1 MHPVPEQNP
10 SFPSGAAAP
19 PWIRTLLQWIGQM
32 MARCIE
38 VAPASGGPEANSHAA
53 PFYAKTARRW
63 LRRPTEC
70 YATRTSE
77 IVGVRCIEALGQTT
91 LTPRYALLGRRALP
105 HVFAIRKG
113 FAAFMSGTS
122 KRNVRAMTSYPR

>member
-1 MHPVPEQNP
+1 MHPRFRTEPVVSERCGSPAMDPNT
-10 SFPSGAAAP
+10 AAVD
-19 PWIRTLLQWIGQM
+19 RQM

-105 HVFAIRKG
+105 HVLAIRKG
-113 FAAFMSGTS
+113 FAPFMGGTS